1 MKQLKIAI
9 TIVLFG
15 LLLACGLDR
24 SNPLDPENG
33 DIGIPQLVTGIELSS
48 SGQGA
53 NEKYVD
59 ISWSMLDQGEADG
72 YFIYRSRSY
81 DGTFDLIKVMY
92 GVDHDYYRDRYKI
105 VPGPYFY
112 KMSSFLYLDPS
123 NPNDNER
130 LEGKLTRPGD
140 SGIVVPQ

>member
-1 MKQLKIAI
+1 MKYIKFLII
-9 TIVLFG
+9 IGISSIFF
-15 LLLACGLDR
+15 ACGLDR

-53 NEKYVD
+53 EEKYVD
-59 ISWSMLDQGEADG
+59 ITWTELNPGEADG
-72 YFIYRSRSY
+72 YFIYRSGSY
-81 DGTFDLIKVMY
+81 DGTFALVEVKY
-92 GVDHDYYRDRYKI
+92 GAHHNSYRDRDKI
-105 VPGPYFY
+105 IPGAYFY
-112 KMSSFLYLDPS
+112 KMSSFLYLDPA

-130 LEGKLTRPGD
+130 LEGKLSRPGD